1 MEHFAEHLAA
11 VGLDD
16 VAGVPLQRMTESV
29 IHRYEV
35 PGVAA
40 GLHQRAAR
48 RDRERVSV
56 IGPVEAVGRTGRAR
70 DLRGR
75 RTHHDIDLLLLGG
88 DLLHGKRHR
97 RSCEVGDHVDAF
109 GIVPAASDGGGEIGL
124 VLVIG
129 GDQLDLLA
137 QQAAPEILDR
147 HLRGFNRP
155 FPAKIGVNSGLV
167 VQNTDL
173 YALRRRRRT
182 DKRAA
187 RHDGGGYQMEYLDVA
202 AHVFLPVT
210 VDPRGD
216 TNVARDLGWAKR
228 SPPAAGTID
237 RFIHQGARKRMRTL
251 PRRWHLDRC
260 RFTLKRR
267 AARAFRLSIASGAP
281 TPPAPRL
288 VLPASGTRTQTES
301 LPRSAALSLAT
312 DLVGAPSA
320 PLLRRHPQLDQP
332 VDDCVGLI
340 FVVGG
345 RMPTRLSPS
354 RVEPRP
360 SAHSLSP
367 SRQPA
372 ARDRL
377 DDLERD
383 DRARAAPFS
392 KSPSICPI

>member
-1 MEHFAEHLAA
+1 MRLASPRRGGQA
-11 VGLDD
+11 
-16 VAGVPLQRMTESV
+16 
-29 IHRYEV
+29 
-35 PGVAA
+35 
-40 GLHQRAAR
+40 RAR
-48 RDRERVSV
+48 PEKINNSQ
-56 IGPVEAVGRTGRAR
+56 TGRIISKIR
-70 DLRGR
+70 
-75 RTHHDIDLLLLGG
+75 
-88 DLLHGKRHR
+88 LH
-97 RSCEVGDHVDAF
+97 
-109 GIVPAASDGGGEIGL
+109 P
-124 VLVIG
+124 
-129 GDQLDLLA
+129 
-137 QQAAPEILDR
+137 P
-147 HLRGFNRP
+147 
-155 FPAKIGVNSGLV
+155 
-167 VQNTDL
+167 
-173 YALRRRRRT
+173 ALRRFPPGDGRPARRH
-182 DKRAA
+182 KCRA
-187 RHDGGGYQMEYLDVA
+187 R
-202 AHVFLPVT
+202 
-210 VDPRGD
+210 PR
-216 TNVARDLGWAKR
+216 LGER

-320 PLLRRHPQLDQP
+320 PLMRRHPQLDQP